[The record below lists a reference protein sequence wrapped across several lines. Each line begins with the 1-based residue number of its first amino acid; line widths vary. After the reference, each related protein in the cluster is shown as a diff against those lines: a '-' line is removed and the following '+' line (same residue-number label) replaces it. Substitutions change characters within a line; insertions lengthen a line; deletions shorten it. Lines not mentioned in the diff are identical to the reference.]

1 MSESR
6 NAPNVDVDNA
16 ALTLE
21 VDVDGIARL
30 TFDRPDSKANI
41 LTAGVMARLDA
52 LLSEIEEGARG
63 ARIRVLVI
71 QSGKP
76 GMFIAGA
83 NVDEILGISDPAEGE
98 AKAREGQRIF
108 TRIEKLQIPTIA
120 AINGV
125 CLGGGT
131 EMALVC
137 KYRIAADA
145 PEMKIGLPE
154 VQLGIIPGF
163 GGTVRLPRLI
173 GLTAAL
179 PMILTGKT
187 LNAKRA
193 QRAGLIDERVHPAI
207 LAERVT
213 QVARERAAGGKAP
226 EHKLSRLARM
236 TDATPVKSVVLWQAR
251 KQVMKQT
258 RGKYPA
264 PLAALDTI
272 DKTLGEPVDKA
283 LAVEARALG
292 RLVVTDVSKNLIHVF
307 KLMEAAKKA
316 SPAAAPLP
324 FKSVAVVG
332 AGVMGGGIAQLLAHR
347 DLAVRMKDIR
357 ADALAHG
364 LRTAREL
371 FDSMVKRSSLDKRTA
386 GQKMD
391 RIAPTLDYSGFGAVD
406 LVIEAVVERMDIKQA
421 VLRETAEHVRDDC
434 VLTSNTSTLS
444 ITEMQKPLAHPEHF
458 CGMHFFNPVHRMPLV
473 EIIRGSQSS
482 DQTLATVFAL
492 ARRLD
497 KTPLIVNDGPGFL
510 VNRVLSPYLNEA
522 GWLLGEGAS
531 IEAVDRALVDFGM
544 PMGPFRLLDE
554 VGLDVARHAAGVLHD
569 AFGERMQPAP
579 TLVALQQT
587 KRLGKKGGVG
597 FYTYEDGREK
607 EVDATVYTELGAT
620 VPTVRKEMS
629 SDTIRD
635 RLLLV
640 MINEAALALQDD
652 IVSKA
657 GDVDLGMITGTGF
670 PPFRG
675 GLLRYADTVGLPVI
689 LQKLSHYERDKG
701 ARYQAAQLIRDR
713 AAAGRGFYD

>member
-1 MSESR
+1 VTPSPTTS
-6 NAPNVDVDNA
+6 AVDVDVA
-16 ALTLE
+16 ALALD
-21 VDVDGIARL
+21 VDTDGIARL

-41 LTAGVMARLDA
+41 LTTGVMARLDA
-52 LLSEIEEGARG
+52 LLTEVEEGARA
-63 ARIRVLVI
+63 ARIRALVI
-71 QSGKP
+71 QSSKS

-83 NVDEILGISDPAEGE
+83 NVDEIAGITDPAEGE
-98 AKAREGQRIF
+98 AKSREGQRIF
-108 TRIEKLQIPTIA
+108 TRIEKLQVPTIA

-131 EMALVC
+131 EMALAC
-137 KYRIAADA
+137 TYRIAADA

-187 LNAKRA
+187 LDAKRA

-213 QVARERAAGGKAP
+213 QVARERAAGAKAP
-226 EHKLSRLARM
+226 EHKLSRLARV
-236 TDATPVKSVVLWQAR
+236 TDTAPVKSVVLWQAR

-264 PLAALDTI
+264 PLTALDTI
-272 DKTLGEPVDKA
+272 DKTLGAQLDAA
-283 LAVEARALG
+283 LAIEARALG

-307 KLMEAAKKA
+307 KLMEGAKKA
-316 SPAAAPLP
+316 SPAAAPNKV
-324 FKSVAVVG
+324 KSVGVLG
-332 AGVMGGGIAQLLAHR
+332 AGVMGGGIAQLLAYR

-357 ADALAHG
+357 TDALAHG
-364 LRTAREL
+364 LRTARDL
-371 FDSMVKRSSLDKRTA
+371 FDGLIKRRSLDKRTA

-391 RIAPTLDYSGFGAVD
+391 HIAPTLDYSGFGAVD
-406 LVIEAVVERMDIKQA
+406 LVIEAVVERIDVKQA
-421 VLRETAEHVRDDC
+421 VLHETEGHVRAEC
-434 VLTSNTSTLS
+434 VLTSNTSTIS
-444 ITEMQKPLAHPEHF
+444 ITEMQKALTHPAQF

-473 EIIRGSQSS
+473 EIIRGAQTS
-482 DQTLATVFAL
+482 DQTLSTVFAL

-522 GWLLGEGAS
+522 GWLLTEGAS
-531 IEAVDRALVDFGM
+531 VEAVDRALVSFGM

-554 VGLDVARHAAGVLHD
+554 VGLDVARHASGVLYD
-569 AFGERMQPAP
+569 AFGERMKPSP
-579 TLVALQQT
+579 PLVALQQT
-587 KRLGKKGGVG
+587 KRLGKKGNLG
-597 FYTYEDGREK
+597 FYTYEDGRDK
-607 EVDATVYTELGAT
+607 AVDPKIYAELGAT
-620 VPTVRKEMS
+620 VPDVRKELS

-640 MINEAALALQDD
+640 MINEAALALQDG

-689 LQKLSHYERDKG
+689 LHKLQQYETEKG
-701 ARYQAAQLIRDR
+701 LRYKPAQMIRDR
-713 AAAGRGFYD
+713 AATGRGFYD